1 MSSAMEKRLK
11 ECDKKIDALF
21 QGVELNA
28 GIERQLKALKAYY
41 HTLYIDALDDE
52 LEEQSIKLYELL
64 VLGLENIKNGVL
76 NSKEV
81 LKEIEEIRS
90 LRKTGI
96 VLENILTSLELLFWA
111 ALSSTFFS
119 YCVFMAAPLVAVNP
133 FFALAVLSA
142 CSMAAICSTVRF
154 FNCIDE
160 FKSFAPVEEEFE
172 REKNLISFFKP
183 AVSSPDAA
191 PSIVSD
197 HDEFQQK
204 EGFYPQLV

>member
-1 MSSAMEKRLK
+1 MSSVMEKRLK
-11 ECDKKIDALF
+11 ECDKKIDTLF

-28 GIERQLKALKAYY
+28 EIERQLKALKAYY

-52 LEEQSIKLYELL
+52 LEKESIKLYELL
-64 VLGLENIKNGVL
+64 VLGLENIKNGAL
-76 NSKEV
+76 NAKEV

-119 YCVFMAAPLVAVNP
+119 YCVLMAAPLVAFNP
-133 FFALAVLSA
+133 FFALAVLSVS
-142 CSMAAICSTVRF
+142 CMAAICATVRF

-160 FKSFAPVEEEFE
+160 FKSFTPVEEEFE
-172 REKNLISFFKP
+172 REKI
-183 AVSSPDAA
+183 
-191 PSIVSD
+191 
-197 HDEFQQK
+197 
-204 EGFYPQLV
+204 